1 MPHSSSLRQSS
12 ALQFRRPQFLAP
24 LVALLFLIIGN
35 VIFTRNFWALSNV
48 WNILIQ
54 VAPTMLA
61 AIGMSLV
68 IATGGIDLSIGSL
81 MAIASAVT
89 ATSLGHGMLAAVLM
103 GLGVTLA
110 IGALNGT
117 LVAKLRVQPIIV
129 TLAVLI
135 GGRGAAQVISEG
147 GRLIPISNASFE
159 QLGRGRLGLFPI
171 QVLVAIAV
179 VLAAGVIL
187 RLTVL
192 GRYVLAVGGNEKAAA
207 LSGVPVSATKIAV
220 YGISGVLAGLAGL
233 IETARLGASDA
244 SRVGLN
250 MELDAIAAVVVGGT
264 LLTGGTA
271 TVIGTVLGTLII
283 QVITTSLNM
292 LLIPYAWSLVVKAA
306 VILVVVYL
314 QGLRPS

>member
-1 MPHSSSLRQSS
+1 MPASSLLRPSFT
-12 ALQFRRPQFLAP
+12 LHLRRPQFLAP
-24 LVALLFLIIGN
+24 LVALLLLVVVN
-35 VIFTRNFWALSNV
+35 VVSTRNFGALSNV
-48 WNILIQ
+48 WNILVQ
-54 VAPTMLA
+54 VAPTMLVA
-61 AIGMSLV
+61 VGMSFV
-68 IATGGIDLSIGSL
+68 IATGGIDLSVGSL

-89 ATSLGHGMLAAVLM
+89 ATNLAHGALPAILM
-103 GLGVTLA
+103 GLGLTLV
-110 IGALNGT
+110 IGAINGT
-117 LVAKLRVQPIIV
+117 LIAKLRVQPIIV

-147 GRLIPISNASFE
+147 GRLIPIDNASFE
-159 QLGRGRLGLFPI
+159 QLGRGRLGPFPI
-171 QVLVAIAV
+171 QVVVVIGV
-179 VLAAGVIL
+179 VLAGGVIL

-192 GRYVLAVGGNEKAAA
+192 GRYVLAVGENEKAAA
-207 LSGVPVSATKIAV
+207 LSGVPVAATKIVA

-292 LLIPYAWSLVVKAA
+292 LLVPYAWSLVLKAA
-306 VILVVVYL
+306 VILVVVYI

>member
-1 MPHSSSLRQSS
+1 MPHSSLLRQSLP
-12 ALQFRRPQFLAP
+12 LQFRRPQFLAP

-35 VIFTRNFWALSNV
+35 VIFTHNFWALSNV

-103 GLGVTLA
+103 GLSVTLA

-159 QLGRGRLGLFPI
+159 QLGRGRLGQIPI

-292 LLIPYAWSLVVKAA
+292 LLVPYAWSLVVKAA